1 MIVCLL
7 LLLPLC
13 QILLFIL
20 PLFSLLHPT
29 ISQSQPLQTRSSA
42 VSHSARINLDSKSP
56 VPASTRKI
64 FLSPTQS
71 SKKLTHLNPCLLKKD
86 IDSPGW
92 IAWHSS
98 RQMNDLSFQKSP
110 DKSQISY
117 FLLCNYIGLFI
128 PVARLESD
136 RLLKH
141 AQSLQLAGD
150 KSHTILPGRFSLW
163 PCY

>member
-1 MIVCLL
+1 MW
-7 LLLPLC
+7 
-13 QILLFIL
+13 
-20 PLFSLLHPT
+20 H
-29 ISQSQPLQTRSSA
+29 SS
-42 VSHSARINLDSKSP
+42 R
-56 VPASTRKI
+56 
-64 FLSPTQS
+64 
-71 SKKLTHLNPCLLKKD
+71 
-86 IDSPGW
+86 PGW

-98 RQMNDLSFQKSP
+98 RQINDLSFQKSP

-150 KSHTILPGRFSLW
+150 KSHTILPG
-163 PCY
+163 

>member
-1 MIVCLL
+1 MLY
-7 LLLPLC
+7 
-13 QILLFIL
+13 
-20 PLFSLLHPT
+20 
-29 ISQSQPLQTRSSA
+29 
-42 VSHSARINLDSKSP
+42 
-56 VPASTRKI
+56 
-64 FLSPTQS
+64 
-71 SKKLTHLNPCLLKKD
+71 
-86 IDSPGW
+86 PGW

-150 KSHTILPGRFSLW
+150 KSHTILPGAIRPMSTCSEGLTTRLQLPHWAERSDIYVHFYTTESWGGDDLYDF
-163 PCY
+163 PPILYQVS

>member
-1 MIVCLL
+1 M
-7 LLLPLC
+7 
-13 QILLFIL
+13 
-20 PLFSLLHPT
+20 
-29 ISQSQPLQTRSSA
+29 
-42 VSHSARINLDSKSP
+42 
-56 VPASTRKI
+56 
-64 FLSPTQS
+64 
-71 SKKLTHLNPCLLKKD
+71 
-86 IDSPGW
+86 PGW

-136 RLLKH
+136 RLFKY

-150 KSHTILPGRFSLW
+150 KSHTILPGRNGHEV
-163 PCY
+163 

>member
-1 MIVCLL
+1 MTLVW
-7 LLLPLC
+7 
-13 QILLFIL
+13 
-20 PLFSLLHPT
+20 
-29 ISQSQPLQTRSSA
+29 
-42 VSHSARINLDSKSP
+42 
-56 VPASTRKI
+56 
-64 FLSPTQS
+64 
-71 SKKLTHLNPCLLKKD
+71 
-86 IDSPGW
+86 PGW

-136 RLLKH
+136 RLFKY

-150 KSHTILPGRFSLW
+150 KSHTILPGCLATFENSDNSSGDFCATLFNLEWDGKLVPSIVFW
-163 PCY
+163 PG

>member
-1 MIVCLL
+1 MERIFAKEFRMFVQERISKFCSYCALMFDNLLRKCCL
-7 LLLPLC
+7 
-13 QILLFIL
+13 
-20 PLFSLLHPT
+20 SVVH
-29 ISQSQPLQTRSSA
+29 
-42 VSHSARINLDSKSP
+42 
-56 VPASTRKI
+56 
-64 FLSPTQS
+64 
-71 SKKLTHLNPCLLKKD
+71 
-86 IDSPGW
+86 PGW

-150 KSHTILPGRFSLW
+150 KSHTILPGCASKNDS
-163 PCY
+163 YI

>member
-1 MIVCLL
+1 MRLAGLQWGLAIQMPQYETWLL
-7 LLLPLC
+7 Y
-13 QILLFIL
+13 
-20 PLFSLLHPT
+20 
-29 ISQSQPLQTRSSA
+29 R
-42 VSHSARINLDSKSP
+42 
-56 VPASTRKI
+56 
-64 FLSPTQS
+64 
-71 SKKLTHLNPCLLKKD
+71 
-86 IDSPGW
+86 PGW

-117 FLLCNYIGLFI
+117 FLIFLLCNYIGLFI

-150 KSHTILPGRFSLW
+150 KSHTILPGVQVLASIGNFKLYQQPGMMPTYRSFCLHGEYSRNSA
-163 PCY
+163 

>member
-1 MIVCLL
+1 M
-7 LLLPLC
+7 
-13 QILLFIL
+13 
-20 PLFSLLHPT
+20 
-29 ISQSQPLQTRSSA
+29 SSA
-42 VSHSARINLDSKSP
+42 DWRLGHPYSQ
-56 VPASTRKI
+56 T
-64 FLSPTQS
+64 
-71 SKKLTHLNPCLLKKD
+71 
-86 IDSPGW
+86 W
-92 IAWHSS
+92 AWHSS

-150 KSHTILPGRFSLW
+150 KSHTILPGIFDTEIDGVR
-163 PCY
+163 